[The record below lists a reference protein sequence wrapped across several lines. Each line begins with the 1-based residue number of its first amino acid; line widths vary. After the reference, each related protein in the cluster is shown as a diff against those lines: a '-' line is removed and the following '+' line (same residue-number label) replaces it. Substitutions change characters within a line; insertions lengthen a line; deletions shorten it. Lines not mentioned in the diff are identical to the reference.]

1 MITDY
6 DHNGPL
12 RDWEWS
18 LKTTYIIY
26 MYYYCFIDHCPIVEG
41 IYYNVTLLLFSD
53 VTCFQGFFNFSD
65 IQPILK
71 HFCVYHVNAPG
82 QEEGSLHLKPE

>member
-12 RDWEWS
+12 RDRVIS
-18 LKTTYIIY
+18 KDYIY
-26 MYYYCFIDHCPIVEG
+26 MYYYCFIDHCPIMEG